1 MAALASGRIQSD
13 TNLASSLK
21 PSLDARSVSPLP
33 QSIDDRATTSYI
45 RRTLCAHHAISSG
58 PPRSIHDLLPPL
70 TSRNDVDL
78 QLYAIIAV
86 VLKEFVQ
93 SWYGKITP
101 DHDFVDE
108 ILRIVAHCTR
118 ALEER
123 IRNVDL
129 EALILDEIPRLVDA
143 HVTGM
148 FYALCDDKQV
158 IIGVFVDKI
167 VLAFR
172 IAHQPLQPYPL

>member
-1 MAALASGRIQSD
+1 MTALAQTRIQTESR
-13 TNLASSLK
+13 LA
-21 PSLDARSVSPLP
+21 PSRTDNRTPSPYP

-58 PPRSIHDLLPPL
+58 PPKSIHELLPPL
-70 TSRNDVDL
+70 TSSNDLDL

-101 DHDFVDE
+101 DHVFIDE
-108 ILRIVAHCTR
+108 NLRIVAYCTR

-123 IRNVDL
+123 IRKVDL
-129 EALILDEIPRLVDA
+129 EALLIDEIPRLIDS

-148 FYALCDDKQV
+148 LLYHYAPNPQSND
-158 IIGVFVDKI
+158 
-167 VLAFR
+167 
-172 IAHQPLQPYPL
+172 

>member
-1 MAALASGRIQSD
+1 MTALTQTWIQTESR
-13 TNLASSLK
+13 LA
-21 PSLDARSVSPLP
+21 PSRTDNRTPSPYP
-33 QSIDDRATTSYI
+33 QSIDDRATTSYV

-58 PPRSIHDLLPPL
+58 PPKSIHELLPPL
-70 TSRNDVDL
+70 TCSNNLDL

-101 DHDFVDE
+101 DHVFIDE
-108 ILRIVAHCTR
+108 ILRIVAHCTG

-129 EALILDEIPRLVDA
+129 EALLIDEIPRLIDS

-148 FYALCDDKQV
+148 ILCQYAPN
-158 IIGVFVDKI
+158 
-167 VLAFR
+167 A
-172 IAHQPLQPYPL
+172 

>member
-1 MAALASGRIQSD
+1 MTALGPTRIQTDSK
-13 TNLASSLK
+13 LA
-21 PSLDARSVSPLP
+21 PSRTGDRTPSPFP

-58 PPRSIHDLLPPL
+58 PPKSIHELLPPL
-70 TSRNDVDL
+70 TSSNGLDL

-101 DHDFVDE
+101 DHIFIDE
-108 ILRIVAHCTR
+108 ILRVISHCAR

-123 IRNVDL
+123 IRKVDL
-129 EALILDEIPRLVDA
+129 EALVLDEIPRLIDS
-143 HVTGM
+143 HISGM
-148 FYALCDDKQV
+148 YAENYALNQWNND
-158 IIGVFVDKI
+158 
-167 VLAFR
+167 R
-172 IAHQPLQPYPL
+172 INMMHLSFPNGTSIDRL